1 MKAKLALLLSFL
13 ILSAGI
19 SVVIAQENIFTV
31 RQPDYQKSPYTGM
44 TRRHWI
50 QAGEYLLKGAFDY
63 IHTLDDQMYFPKQ
76 LEKTYPRNEEQIP
89 VAKLEGLART
99 LFVAAPL
106 LKDNPELE
114 MNGIKVADYYRHQL
128 INISNPESRSF
139 IPHRKGGPSQ
149 TLLELG
155 SLAVSMKAAQEVL
168 WNPLTKEQK
177 DALAATMLSYGEGPT
192 IGSNWM
198 FFNVFILSFLKDQ
211 GYVVNDS
218 YLACQFQQF

>member
-76 LEKTYPRNEEQIP
+76 LEKTC
-89 VAKLEGLART
+89 T
-99 LFVAAPL
+99 
-106 LKDNPELE
+106 
-114 MNGIKVADYYRHQL
+114 
-128 INISNPESRSF
+128 
-139 IPHRKGGPSQ
+139 
-149 TLLELG
+149 
-155 SLAVSMKAAQEVL
+155 
-168 WNPLTKEQK
+168 
-177 DALAATMLSYGEGPT
+177 
-192 IGSNWM
+192 
-198 FFNVFILSFLKDQ
+198 
-211 GYVVNDS
+211 
-218 YLACQFQQF
+218 YLVRCCPPFER

>member
-1 MKAKLALLLSFL
+1 MRRRALKNSVAGILALFVLSLL
-13 ILSAGI
+13 GG
-19 SVVIAQENIFTV
+19 SVAAQENVFTV
-31 RQPDYQKSPYTGM
+31 QQPDYQRSPYTGM
-44 TRRHWI
+44 TRQHWI
-50 QAGEYLLKGAFDY
+50 QAGEYLLQGAFNY

-76 LEKTYPRNEEQIP
+76 LDKTYPNNDGQVP

-106 LKDNPELE
+106 LKDNPDLV

-128 INISNPESRSF
+128 VNLSNPKSKSY

-155 SLAVSMKAAQEVL
+155 SLAISMKAAQAIL
-168 WNPLTKEQK
+168 WDPLTKSQK
-177 DALAATMLSYGEGPT
+177 DSLAATMLSYGEGPT

-198 FFNVFILSFLKDQ
+198 FFNVFILSFMKDQ
-211 GYVVNDS
+211 GYVVNDD
-218 YLACQFQQF
+218 Y